1 MAISMKTVLVTG
13 GASGI
18 GRAFVERL
26 SQQGWRVCVVDMNE
40 SALAELA
47 SVNVSTFLCDVANLD
62 QVKATVKEIVERVGS
77 IDRLIHCAAI
87 MPAGKLATMAAETTN
102 LLMSVNYGG
111 TVNVVQTV
119 LQDMLARNAGELIV
133 FGSTGGSV
141 PVPDCGAYCATKA
154 ATHAYME
161 ILAEENRETGVQFML
176 VCPPLV
182 NTPLLEQAMATA
194 QPKML
199 SYSIEQQRYMTP
211 DDIVDAVENGLKKN
225 VRILWPNM
233 EAKILQWLRR
243 FSPRLLWK
251 IIHAAN

>member
-1 MAISMKTVLVTG
+1 MTIKTVLVTG

-18 GRAFVERL
+18 GRAFVERM
-26 SQQGWRVCVVDMNE
+26 SKQDWHVCVLDVNE

-47 SVNVSTFLCDVANLD
+47 SEQVSTFICDVANLE
-62 QVKATVKEIVERVGS
+62 QVQATVKAIIERDGA

-87 MPAGKLATMAAETTN
+87 MPAGKLASMAAETTN
-102 LLMSVNYGG
+102 LLMTVNYGG

-154 ATHAYME
+154 ATNAYME

-194 QPKML
+194 QSRML
-199 SYSIEQQRYMTP
+199 SYSIEQRRYMAP
-211 DDIVDAVENGLKKN
+211 DDIVDAVEKGLKKN
-225 VRILWPNM
+225 VKILWPSM

-243 FSPRLLWK
+243 FSPRLLWR

>member
-1 MAISMKTVLVTG
+1 MKTVLVTG

-18 GRAFVERL
+18 GRAFVERM
-26 SQQGWRVCVVDMNE
+26 SRQAWRVCVVDLNE

-47 SVNVSTFLCDVANLD
+47 SDKVTTFLCDVANLE
-62 QVKATVKEIVERVGS
+62 QVKATVREIVAGFGH

-87 MPAGKLATMAAETTN
+87 MPAGKLASMAAETTN

-119 LQDMLARNAGELIV
+119 VQDMIARNSGELIV
-133 FGSTGGSV
+133 FGSSGGSV
-141 PVPDCGAYCATKA
+141 LVPDCGAYCASKA
-154 ATHAYME
+154 ATNAYME
-161 ILAEENRETGVQFML
+161 ILAEENRQTGVQFML

-194 QPKML
+194 QPRML
-199 SYSIEQQRYMTP
+199 RYSLEHKRYMTP
-211 DDIVDAVENGLKKN
+211 DEIVDAVEIGLKKN

-251 IIHAAN
+251 IIHAAS

>member
-1 MAISMKTVLVTG
+1 MSMSIKTVLVTG

-18 GRAFVERL
+18 GRAFVVRL
-26 SQQGWRVCVVDMNE
+26 SQQGWHVCVLDLNE

-47 SVNVSTFLCDVANLD
+47 SEQVSTFICDVANLE
-62 QVKATVKEIVERVGS
+62 QVKATVKEIVERDGA

-87 MPAGKLATMAAETTN
+87 MPAGKLASMAAETTN
-102 LLMSVNYGG
+102 LLMTVNYGG

-154 ATHAYME
+154 ATNVYME

-182 NTPLLEQAMATA
+182 NTPLLKQAMATA
-194 QPKML
+194 QSRML
-199 SYSIEQQRYMTP
+199 SSSIEQGRYLAP
-211 DDIVDAVENGLKKN
+211 DDIVDAVETGLKKN
-225 VRILWPNM
+225 VRILWPSM

-243 FSPRLLWK
+243 FSPRLLWR

>member
-1 MAISMKTVLVTG
+1 MAIKTVLVTG

-26 SQQGWRVCVVDMNE
+26 SQQGWHVCVLDLNE

-47 SVNVSTFLCDVANLD
+47 SENVSTFICDVANLE
-62 QVKATVKEIVERVGS
+62 QVKATVKEIVERDGA

-87 MPAGKLATMAAETTN
+87 MPAGKLASMAAETTN
-102 LLMSVNYGG
+102 LLMTVNYGG

-154 ATHAYME
+154 ATNAYME

-194 QPKML
+194 RPRML
-199 SYSIEQQRYMTP
+199 SSSIEQGRYMAP
-211 DDIVDAVENGLKKN
+211 DDIVAAVEKGLKKN
-225 VRILWPNM
+225 VRILWPSM